1 MATIPYKIVVRD
13 VFVKGERKRIYT
25 PKLSSA
31 GKVSTKYLA
40 RQVAVESTISDN
52 EAKRFIDGFAMVI
65 RQALVNDFQVKLDKL
80 GTFTPKIKVK
90 AVDSAEDFSL
100 DVIQSKSVEFR
111 PSVEVEDE
119 LKTASFRKVNLNLKH
134 V

>member
-80 GTFTPKIKVK
+80 GTFTPKLTSKM
-90 AVDSAEDFSL
+90 VDSAEEVTSDTILKRSL
-100 DVIQSKSVEFR
+100 DYKTSTAVEKK
-111 PSVEVEDE
+111 
-119 LKTASFRKVNLNLKH
+119 LKTASFKKANMNVEH

>member
-13 VFVKGERKRIYT
+13 VYVKGERKKIYT

-31 GKVSTKYLA
+31 GKVSTKSLA

-52 EAKRFIDGFAMVI
+52 EAKRFIEAFVMVLREQLADG
-65 RQALVNDFQVKLDKL
+65 QQVKLNKL
-80 GTFTPKIKVK
+80 GTFSPKIKVK
-90 AVDSAEDFSL
+90 AVDSEEDFSL

>member
-13 VFVKGERKRIYT
+13 VYVKGERKKIYT

-31 GKVSTKYLA
+31 GKVSTKSLA

-52 EAKRFIDGFAMVI
+52 EAKRFIEAFVMVLQEQLADGM
-65 RQALVNDFQVKLDKL
+65 QVKLNKL
-80 GTFTPKIKVK
+80 GTFSPKIKVK
-90 AVDSAEDFSL
+90 AVDSEEDFSL
-100 DVIQSKSVEFR
+100 DVIQNKSVEFR